1 MTHRPSAVT
10 LNALLVLALA
20 IAGCSDASQDG
31 PTETATPP
39 ESAATEAPPSE
50 APPSE
55 APPSE
60 APPSEAPA
68 TPAPAA
74 AEAEVRITEPD
85 FIPEMLTIAV
95 GTEVTWVND
104 DTYSHTVTEGT
115 DGDVVADPIIDEP
128 IAAGG
133 TVSVIFDEPGT
144 YDITCRIHP
153 TMQMTLVV
161 EG

>member
-1 MTHRPSAVT
+1 MTHRSSAVT
-10 LNALLVLALA
+10 LIALLLLALA
-20 IAGCSDASQDG
+20 LAGCADASQDG
-31 PTETATPP
+31 PTETATPSESTASEAP
-39 ESAATEAPPSE
+39 ESQAPESE

-55 APPSE
+55 APS
-60 APPSEAPA
+60 

-74 AEAEVRITEPD
+74 AEVEVRIVEPD

-115 DGDVVADPIIDEP
+115 DGDVVADPIIDDP

-144 YDITCRIHP
+144 YDITCKIHP